1 MVSETAPLPPE
12 KPIEKTIEKEVDS
25 AKSAQKF
32 KNWIGD
38 KLSPITTSDNYL
50 TDEREADPGKVGAI
64 VGVGFI
70 GLLVAGIGAGIFFRV
85 TFRPP
90 VATPLPISKALSS
103 TPATTTVA
111 SNPSQAQNLP
121 RPLPMPDPNPRLTV
135 GSKQTYTGPAPAT
148 IPPLPRSSQQYVQ
161 PGQRFDVGV
170 NAAQARD
177 QQLAQR
183 KAAAWSE
190 VANRG
195 KVRDPLTGSVLRAA
209 TLPPANQLPQL
220 QGGGGSLPRITQLSP
235 PPAPIGYRP
244 QQVRQYFNPN
254 SNAAANPGYQSQQ
267 SGASSPY
274 ADQANP
280 YGSVG
285 DSPTQSGQYTQ
296 PSQPV
301 QSGQSQNSGYSPIGY
316 QQPGS
321 NPMFNT
327 GVKSTILPAGQMIQA
342 ALISEVRFL
351 QSSGS
356 QKSQTPVIAQVQG
369 NVRVDG
375 QVVIPSGALLLG
387 TVIASDPGLGRV
399 RIEIQSVQFGTT
411 TIPVH
416 GAYAWTMY
424 GDNPQTAT
432 LAEGIPAE
440 ATGMP
445 NHVASDLQ
453 AAAGGAFS
461 TFSRTLGQQVTTGV
475 SSAFGTPYSSTFNQ
489 GDLSTSAQR
498 AISQG
503 ASEFMNRQVRRS
515 DQATAQQTARGPI
528 YRVAP
533 RTQFVVYFTEGI

>member
-1 MVSETAPLPPE
+1 MVSETQP
-12 KPIEKTIEKEVDS
+12 KIEKEVDS

-50 TDEREADPGKVGAI
+50 TDEREADSGKVGAI

-90 VATPLPISKALSS
+90 VATTLPISKALPS

-111 SNPSQAQNLP
+111 SNGSQAQALP
-121 RPLPMPDPNPRLTV
+121 KPLPMPDPNPKLTV
-135 GSKQTYTGPAPAT
+135 GPKQTYASPAPTT
-148 IPPLPRSSQQYVQ
+148 IPPLPRSPQQYAQ
-161 PGQRFDVGV
+161 PQQRFNVGI
-170 NAAQARD
+170 NAQS
-177 QQLAQR
+177 QLEAQR

-195 KVRDPLTGSVLRAA
+195 KVRDPLTGSVLKVA
-209 TLPPANQLPQL
+209 TIPPANQLPQL
-220 QGGGGSLPRITQLSP
+220 QGGGGSLPRITQLPP
-235 PPAPIGYRP
+235 PPAPIGYRQ

-254 SNAAANPGYQSQQ
+254 SNSTANPGYQSQQ

-274 ADQANP
+274 ANQANP
-280 YGSVG
+280 YGNVG
-285 DSPTQSGQYTQ
+285 DSPGQPGQYTQ

-301 QSGQSQNSGYSPIGY
+301 QSGQPQQNIGYSPIAY
-316 QQPGS
+316 QQPTFN
-321 NPMFNT
+321 NPAFNL
-327 GVKSTILPAGQMIQA
+327 GVKNTILPAGQMIQA
-342 ALISEVRFL
+342 TLISEVRLL
-351 QSSGS
+351 QSSGT
-356 QKSQTPVIAQVQG
+356 QQSQTPVIAQVQG

-399 RIEIQSVQFGTT
+399 RIEIQSVQYAGT

-416 GAYAWTMY
+416 GAYAWSVY
-424 GDNPQTAT
+424 GDSPQTAA
-432 LAEGIPAE
+432 LVEGIPAE
-440 ATGMP
+440 ATGIP
-445 NHVASDLQ
+445 NYVASDLQ
-453 AAAGGAFS
+453 SAAGSAFS

-475 SSAFGTPYSSTFNQ
+475 SSAFGTPFSSTFNQ
-489 GDLSTSAQR
+489 GNLSTSAQR

>member
-1 MVSETAPLPPE
+1 MVSETQP
-12 KPIEKTIEKEVDS
+12 KIEKEVDS

-85 TFRPP
+85 TFRPQ
-90 VATPLPISKALSS
+90 VATTLPISKALPS
-103 TPATTTVA
+103 TPAATTVA
-111 SNPSQAQNLP
+111 SNRSQTQVLP
-121 RPLPMPDPNPRLTV
+121 KPLPMPDPNPKLTV
-135 GSKQTYTGPAPAT
+135 GPKQTYTTPAPTT
-148 IPPLPRSSQQYVQ
+148 IPPLPRSPQQYVQ
-161 PGQRFDVGV
+161 PGQQRFNVGI
-170 NAAQARD
+170 NAQS
-177 QQLAQR
+177 QLEAQR

-195 KVRDPLTGSVLRAA
+195 KVRDPLTGSVLRTA
-209 TLPPANQLPQL
+209 TLPPANQLPQI
-220 QGGGGSLPRITQLSP
+220 QSGGGSQPRITQLP
-235 PPAPIGYRP
+235 PPPSPIGYRQ

-254 SNAAANPGYQSQQ
+254 SNAAVNPVYQAQQ
-267 SGASSPY
+267 SGA
-274 ADQANP
+274 ANQANP
-280 YGSVG
+280 YGNPDDPS
-285 DSPTQSGQYTQ
+285 SQSGQSGYTQ

-301 QSGQSQNSGYSPIGY
+301 QPGQPQNFGYSPIGY
-316 QQPGS
+316 QQPS
-321 NPMFNT
+321 NNPAFNL
-327 GVKSTILPAGQMIQA
+327 GVKNSILPAGQMIQA
-342 ALISEVRFL
+342 TLISEVRLL
-351 QSSGS
+351 QSTGT
-356 QKSQTPVIAQVQG
+356 QQSQTPVIAQVQG

-399 RIEIQSVQFGTT
+399 RIEIQSVQYAGT

-416 GAYAWTMY
+416 GAYAWTLY

-432 LAEGIPAE
+432 LAEGIPADV
-440 ATGMP
+440 TGTP
-445 NHVASDLQ
+445 NYTASDLQ
-453 AAAGGAFS
+453 SAAGGAFA

-475 SSAFGTPYSSTFNQ
+475 SSTFGTPYSSTFNQ

-503 ASEFMNRQVRRS
+503 ASDFLTRQVRRS
-515 DQATAQQTARGPI
+515 DQATAQQTARGSI
-528 YRVAP
+528 YRVAA

>member
-12 KPIEKTIEKEVDS
+12 KPIEKKIEKEVDS

-85 TFRPP
+85 TFRPQ
-90 VATPLPISKALSS
+90 VATTLPISKALPS

-111 SNPSQAQNLP
+111 SNGSQAQALP
-121 RPLPMPDPNPRLTV
+121 KPLPMPDPNPKLTV
-135 GSKQTYTGPAPAT
+135 GPKQTYTSPAPTT
-148 IPPLPRSSQQYVQ
+148 IPPLPRSPQQYVQ
-161 PGQRFDVGV
+161 PGQQRFNVGI
-170 NAAQARD
+170 NAQS
-177 QQLAQR
+177 QLEAQR

-195 KVRDPLTGSVLRAA
+195 KVRDPLTGSVLKVG

-220 QGGGGSLPRITQLSP
+220 QGGGGSLPRITQLPP
-235 PPAPIGYRP
+235 PPAPIGYRQ

-254 SNAAANPGYQSQQ
+254 SNSTSNPGYGYQSQQ

-274 ADQANP
+274 PSQANP
-280 YGSVG
+280 YGNVG
-285 DSPTQSGQYTQ
+285 DSPSQSGQYTQ

-301 QSGQSQNSGYSPIGY
+301 QSVQPQNSGYSPIAY
-316 QQPGS
+316 QQPIS
-321 NPMFNT
+321 NPTFNT
-327 GVKSTILPAGQMIQA
+327 GVKNSILPAGQMIQA
-342 ALISEVRFL
+342 TLISEVRLL

-356 QKSQTPVIAQVQG
+356 QQSQTPVIAQVQG

-387 TVIASDPGLGRV
+387 TVIASDPGLGRI

-445 NHVASDLQ
+445 NYVASDLQ